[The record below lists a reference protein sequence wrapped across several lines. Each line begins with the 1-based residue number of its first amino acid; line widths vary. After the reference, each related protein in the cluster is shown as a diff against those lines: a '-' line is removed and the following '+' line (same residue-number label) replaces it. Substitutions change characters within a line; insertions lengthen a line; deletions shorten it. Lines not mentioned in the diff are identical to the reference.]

1 MHYCILGTTRVLRD
15 DGTAVTLGGARLRAL
30 LTVLALRPGRIVPAG
45 VLVDGVWDGDPPADA
60 AGALQALVGRL
71 RRALG
76 RGAVESVAGGYRLAA
91 PPDAVDLHRFERLV
105 GEGSRSLEDGD
116 AAGALA
122 VLGEALALW
131 NGPAL
136 ADLPGRTAV
145 ASRWEARRLDA
156 RRAALGALLVLGRPG
171 EALLELSVLCD
182 AHPLD
187 EPLQVLR
194 IRALRDAGRPAE
206 ALAAYEEVRILLDDR
221 LGTAPGPALR
231 ALFTELLHPEPAP
244 QKPHARFSEP
254 SAPQEPHAR
263 SSDPS
268 APEAAPPPG
277 TGPLEPPVAR
287 AAPDPVTEGA
297 PRPAPGAGVPAATG
311 AQAAPGVPAAP
322 GGDPASLGP
331 DSGAP
336 AGSSGDPAGSSGA
349 PAADRSGQAPA
360 RAAQTGARTEGPVSG
375 TEGPAPGTEPTAP
388 RAEAATHGPA
398 RAAGRT
404 ERAAP
409 GTEQA
414 PPGAEQP
421 VFVTEQ
427 PVFVTEQ
434 PVPGTER
441 PAPGAEATADRTGE
455 ATPGGQDSPG
465 SRAAGPLP
473 AAGGPAAPAPPAP
486 GTEPT
491 AGRTGG
497 AAPGNLR
504 ARLTSFVGRDTD
516 MAALREDLGRARLVT
531 LLGPG
536 GAGKTR
542 LSQETAE
549 AAAETWPDGVWLAE
563 LAPVDDPDTVPEAV
577 LTALGARETVLR
589 GAGAEELRATDRTA
603 ADPLVR
609 LTEHCAPRRMLIL
622 LDNCEHVVGAA
633 AALTDHLLTRC
644 PRLTV
649 LATSREPLGV
659 PGEFVRPVEP
669 LPDPMALRLLAE
681 RGAAARPGF
690 RIDADEATAAACAEI
705 CRRLDGLPLAIELA
719 AARLRMLTARQIA
732 DRLDDRFRLLSNGS
746 RTALPRQQT
755 LRAVVDW
762 SWDLLDA
769 AERAVLR
776 RLSVFAGGCS
786 LAAAEEVCALPA
798 PADGVVVDSPDVALL
813 LGSLVDKSLVVAV
826 PGDDGEMRYRLLET
840 VGEYAAERL
849 DAAGERAAVGRRHLV
864 HFRELARTTGPAMR
878 GAGQRAAIAAIRREY
893 ENLRTALRHAV
904 AARDEHE
911 ALCIVLSMSWY
922 WMLRDLRA
930 DARQW
935 AEAASSLGPDPFD
948 RPGIRAPSL
957 PEAATDRPPPL
968 DDDQLAEARRG
979 SALIQLGSVDDVFSA
994 WSDAEGQKRLQII
1007 ADAYRPGQP
1016 QTCRMPGT
1024 FWMYANMF
1032 TGDMA
1037 RTREALDATVRTC
1050 RAYGYEWELAAALQ
1064 LRANFLAGHSGH
1076 ADLARVDADESL
1088 EIFTRLDDDWGT
1100 AEALA
1105 SRGEANERTGFFREA
1120 LDDYAAAV
1128 EYARKIGARSQVALL
1143 RARYAGPLAELGR
1156 LPEAEAVLREVC
1168 EGDRFSH
1175 HEAMPVARM
1184 HLAFVLGARGRVAE
1198 ARAQVEMIKDEFTQ
1212 GDIAVFGGFVFGMLA
1227 WLDNLEGA
1235 YATALRDAVTALERS
1250 RDRLSTMIAPH
1261 MPSAHLT
1268 AISRALA
1275 GLAAEGGAGE
1285 GAYADAARLLGL
1297 QAALLSPGYVPTMIE
1312 RRNLADAEE
1321 AVRAGLDDA
1330 AYTRAYEQGGGLTL
1344 DDAAALA
1351 QAYRRTG
1358 PQA

>member
-1 MHYCILGTTRVLRD
+1 MHYCVLGTTRALRD

-30 LTVLALRPGRIVPAG
+30 LTVLALRPGRTVPAG
-45 VLVDGVWDGDPPADA
+45 HLVDEVWDGDPPADA

-76 RGAVESVAGGYRLAA
+76 RGAVESVAGGYRLATQ
-91 PPDAVDLHRFERLV
+91 PDAVDLHRFERLA
-105 GEGSRSLEDGD
+105 GEGSRALEDGD

-136 ADLPGRTAV
+136 ADLPDRTAI

-156 RRAALGALLVLGRPG
+156 RRAALGALLALGRPG
-171 EALLELSVLCD
+171 EALPELAVLCD
-182 AHPLD
+182 THPLD
-187 EPLQVLR
+187 EPLQALR

-206 ALAAYEEVRILLDDR
+206 ALAAYEEVRTLLDGR

-231 ALFTELLHPEPAP
+231 ALHTELLHPEPFPRSPGAP
-244 QKPHARFSEP
+244 APRPHARTPGAPEPVSRSSASAAPGTGTRPGSKPASEP
-254 SAPQEPHAR
+254 SARP
-263 SSDPS
+263 
-268 APEAAPPPG
+268 AASP
-277 TGPLEPPVAR
+277 
-287 AAPDPVTEGA
+287 APDA
-297 PRPAPGAGVPAATG
+297 
-311 AQAAPGVPAAP
+311 
-322 GGDPASLGP
+322 
-331 DSGAP
+331 
-336 AGSSGDPAGSSGA
+336 
-349 PAADRSGQAPA
+349 
-360 RAAQTGARTEGPVSG
+360 
-375 TEGPAPGTEPTAP
+375 
-388 RAEAATHGPA
+388 
-398 RAAGRT
+398 
-404 ERAAP
+404 
-409 GTEQA
+409 
-414 PPGAEQP
+414 
-421 VFVTEQ
+421 
-427 PVFVTEQ
+427 
-434 PVPGTER
+434 
-441 PAPGAEATADRTGE
+441 
-455 ATPGGQDSPG
+455 
-465 SRAAGPLP
+465 AAGPAQHP
-473 AAGGPAAPAPPAP
+473 HPTPGPGGPAALGGEAPAAYPP
-486 GTEPT
+486 
-491 AGRTGG
+491 
-497 AAPGNLR
+497 APGNLR

-549 AAAETWPDGVWLAE
+549 AVAEAWPDGVWLAE

-589 GAGAEELRATDRTA
+589 GAGAEELRAVERVGD
-603 ADPLVR
+603 DPLVR
-609 LTEHCAPRRMLIL
+609 LTEHCAPRRMLLL
-622 LDNCEHVVGAA
+622 LDNCEHVIGAA
-633 AALTDHLLTRC
+633 AALTEHLLTHC
-644 PRLTV
+644 PQLTV
-649 LATSREPLGV
+649 IATSREPLGV
-659 PGEFVRPVEP
+659 PGEFVRPVDP

-690 RIDADEATAAACAEI
+690 RTDADEATAAACAEI

-719 AARLRMLTARQIA
+719 AARLRMLSPRQIA
-732 DRLDDRFRLLSNGS
+732 DRLDDRFRLLTNGS
-746 RTALPRQQT
+746 RTLLPRQQT

-786 LAAAEEVCALPA
+786 LVAAEEVCALPA
-798 PADGVVVDSPDVALL
+798 GPGGPAVDSLDVAAL
-813 LGSLVDKSLVVAV
+813 LGSLVDKSLVVAA
-826 PGDDGEMRYRLLET
+826 PGEDGEMRYRLLET

-849 DAAGERAAVGRRHLV
+849 DEAGERAAVGRRHLV

-935 AEAASSLGPDPFD
+935 AEAASSLGPDPFA
-948 RPGIRAPSL
+948 RPGVRAPSL
-957 PEAATDRPPPL
+957 PEAATDRPPPM

-1007 ADAYRPGQP
+1007 AGAYRPGQP

-1076 ADLARVDADESL
+1076 ADLAHVDADESL

-1105 SRGEANERTGFFREA
+1105 SRGEANERTGCFREA

-1128 EYARKIGARSQVALL
+1128 EYAQKIGARSQVALL

-1168 EGDRFSH
+1168 EGDRFSN

-1184 HLAFVLGARGRVAE
+1184 HLAFVLGAQGRVAE
-1198 ARAQVEMIKDEFTQ
+1198 ARAQVEMIKDEFTR
-1212 GDIAVFGGFVFGMLA
+1212 GDIAVFSGFVFGMLA

-1235 YATALRDAVTALERS
+1235 YAAALRNAVTALERS
-1250 RDRLSTMIAPH
+1250 RDRLSTMIAPN

-1268 AISRALA
+1268 AIARALA
-1275 GLAAEGGAGE
+1275 GLASESGAEE
-1285 GAYADAARLLGL
+1285 QAYADAARLLGL

-1312 RRNLADAEE
+1312 RRNLAEAEE

-1344 DDAAALA
+1344 DEATALA
-1351 QAYRRTG
+1351 ETYRRVRPLG
-1358 PQA
+1358 

>member
-1 MHYCILGTTRVLRD
+1 MHYCVLGTTRALRD

-30 LTVLALRPGRIVPAG
+30 LTVLALRPGRTVPAG
-45 VLVDGVWDGDPPADA
+45 HLVDEVWDGDPPADA

-76 RGAVESVAGGYRLAA
+76 RGAVESVAGGYRLATQ
-91 PPDAVDLHRFERLV
+91 PDAVDLHRFERLA
-105 GEGSRSLEDGD
+105 GEGSRALEDGD

-136 ADLPGRTAV
+136 ADLPDRTAI

-156 RRAALGALLVLGRPG
+156 RRAALGALLALGRPG
-171 EALLELSVLCD
+171 EALPELAVLCD
-182 AHPLD
+182 THPLD
-187 EPLQVLR
+187 EPLQALR

-206 ALAAYEEVRILLDDR
+206 ALAAYEEVRTLLDGR
-221 LGTAPGPALR
+221 LGTAPGPGLR
-231 ALFTELLHPEPAP
+231 ALHTELLHPEPFPRSPGAP
-244 QKPHARFSEP
+244 APRPHARTPGAPEPVSRSSASAAPGTGTRPASEP
-254 SAPQEPHAR
+254 SARP
-263 SSDPS
+263 
-268 APEAAPPPG
+268 AASP
-277 TGPLEPPVAR
+277 
-287 AAPDPVTEGA
+287 APDA
-297 PRPAPGAGVPAATG
+297 
-311 AQAAPGVPAAP
+311 
-322 GGDPASLGP
+322 
-331 DSGAP
+331 
-336 AGSSGDPAGSSGA
+336 
-349 PAADRSGQAPA
+349 
-360 RAAQTGARTEGPVSG
+360 
-375 TEGPAPGTEPTAP
+375 
-388 RAEAATHGPA
+388 
-398 RAAGRT
+398 
-404 ERAAP
+404 
-409 GTEQA
+409 
-414 PPGAEQP
+414 
-421 VFVTEQ
+421 
-427 PVFVTEQ
+427 
-434 PVPGTER
+434 
-441 PAPGAEATADRTGE
+441 
-455 ATPGGQDSPG
+455 
-465 SRAAGPLP
+465 AAGPAQHP
-473 AAGGPAAPAPPAP
+473 HPTPGPGGPAALGGEAPAAYPP
-486 GTEPT
+486 
-491 AGRTGG
+491 
-497 AAPGNLR
+497 APGNLR

-549 AAAETWPDGVWLAE
+549 AVAEAWPDGVWLAE

-589 GAGAEELRATDRTA
+589 GAGAEELRAVERVGD
-603 ADPLVR
+603 DPLVR
-609 LTEHCAPRRMLIL
+609 LTEHCAPRRMLLL
-622 LDNCEHVVGAA
+622 LDNCEHVIGAA
-633 AALTDHLLTRC
+633 AALTEHLLTHC
-644 PRLTV
+644 PQLTV
-649 LATSREPLGV
+649 IATSREPLGV
-659 PGEFVRPVEP
+659 PGEFVRPVDP

-690 RIDADEATAAACAEI
+690 RTDADEATAAACAEI

-719 AARLRMLTARQIA
+719 AARLRMLSPRQIA
-732 DRLDDRFRLLSNGS
+732 DRLDDRFRLLTNGS
-746 RTALPRQQT
+746 RTLLPRQQT

-798 PADGVVVDSPDVALL
+798 GPGGPAVDSLDVAAL
-813 LGSLVDKSLVVAV
+813 LGSLVDKSLVVAA
-826 PGDDGEMRYRLLET
+826 PGEDGEMRYRLLET

-849 DAAGERAAVGRRHLV
+849 DEAGERAAVGRRHLV

-935 AEAASSLGPDPFD
+935 AEAASSLGPDPFA
-948 RPGIRAPSL
+948 RPGVRAPSL
-957 PEAATDRPPPL
+957 PEAATDRPPPM

-1007 ADAYRPGQP
+1007 AGAYRPGQP

-1076 ADLARVDADESL
+1076 ADLAHVDADESL

-1105 SRGEANERTGFFREA
+1105 SRGEANERTGCFREA

-1128 EYARKIGARSQVALL
+1128 EYAQKIGARSQVALL

-1168 EGDRFSH
+1168 EGDRFSN

-1184 HLAFVLGARGRVAE
+1184 HLAFVLGAQGRVAE
-1198 ARAQVEMIKDEFTQ
+1198 ARAQVEMIKDEFTR
-1212 GDIAVFGGFVFGMLA
+1212 GDIAVFSGFVFGMLA

-1235 YATALRDAVTALERS
+1235 YAAALRNAVTALERS
-1250 RDRLSTMIAPH
+1250 RDRLSTMIAPN

-1268 AISRALA
+1268 AIARALA
-1275 GLAAEGGAGE
+1275 GLASESGAEE
-1285 GAYADAARLLGL
+1285 QAYADAARLLGL

-1312 RRNLADAEE
+1312 RRNLAEAEE

-1344 DDAAALA
+1344 DEATALA
-1351 QAYRRTG
+1351 ETYRRVRPLG
-1358 PQA
+1358 